1 MASTAL
7 GTSATIHTNNTNN
20 YLNNWAK
27 CHLVK
32 TIQANQN
39 CGVKTGIPYNYQ
51 AVGGC
56 TSCRPHLWKPQG
68 LFLQSIK
75 LILLGDLAVGKWLGR
90 DRTVNVTCTH
100 GGATRTHQGHS
111 GS

>member
-75 LILLGDLAVGKWLGR
+75 LILLGDLAVGKRLGR

-100 GGATRTHQGHS
+100 GGTTRTHQGHS